1 MALLAKQV
9 SAAKKKKFLA
19 CLKSTG
25 NISEAARF
33 AKVNRLTPYNWR
45 EADPA
50 FAKAWEEALDEYADR
65 LEKEADRRAV
75 EGWLEPVFYEGEEC
89 GHKRKFSD
97 TLLIFRLKALRP
109 EKYRER
115 VETEVKGL
123 NITAYL
129 GNPPADGDMKV
140 NLGEEPQD

>member
-1 MALLAKQV
+1 MARPTTTG
-9 SAAKKKKFLA
+9 KKKKFLA
-19 CLKSTG
+19 SLKVTG
-25 NISEAARF
+25 NISESSRF
-33 AKVNRLTPYNWR
+33 AKIHKATVYGWR
-45 EADPA
+45 AADA
-50 FAKAWEEALDEYADR
+50 DFAAAWQEALDEYADR

-140 NLGEEPQD
+140 NLGEEPKD